1 MGSGDWEVGLGSVFG
16 KWYWEVGSVSEFRI
30 SLDNF
35 LNNLKSNLDQFGV
48 FFLYIFCSKS
58 TQDGP
63 SWVHG
68 GGREA
73 DSTAFVAGRR
83 VKLELNIGPKRS
95 ENRYRM

>member
-1 MGSGDWEVGLGSVFG
+1 MEIGKWDWEVCLVNGIGKWDQSVNFGSVWIIF
-16 KWYWEVGSVSEFRI
+16 V
-30 SLDNF
+30 
-35 LNNLKSNLDQFGV
+35 NNLKSKLDRFGI

-58 TQDGP
+58 AQDGP
-63 SWVHG
+63 CWVHG